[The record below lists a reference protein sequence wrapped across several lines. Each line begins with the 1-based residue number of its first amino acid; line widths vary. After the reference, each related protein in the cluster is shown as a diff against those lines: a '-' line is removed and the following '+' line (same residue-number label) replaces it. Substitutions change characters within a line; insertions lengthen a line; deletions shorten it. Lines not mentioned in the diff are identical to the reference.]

1 MNATRLKGWMGVV
14 ALLLIGA
21 ALGVFVDRIVASDR
35 PSHRA
40 SAQESDPVKM
50 TPEQRQKIV
59 AIFVRH
65 QPTLDSIWAETRRKL
80 SAAVDSTAAEIR
92 PVLRPDQLPVFE
104 QEVVKVKAE
113 FNEAASGKRRNRD
126 RR

>member
-1 MNATRLKGWMGVV
+1 MNATRLKGWIGVV

-21 ALGVFVDRIVASDR
+21 ALGVFADRMMAIDR
-35 PSHRA
+35 ASHRA
-40 SAQESDPVKM
+40 SSRESDPVRL
-50 TPEQRQKIV
+50 TPEQRQKV
-59 AIFVRH
+59 VQIFVRR
-65 QPTLDSIWAETRRKL
+65 QPTLDSIWSETRAKL

-92 PVLRPDQLPVFE
+92 PVLRPDQIPVFE
-104 QEVVKVKAE
+104 QEVLKVKAD